1 MTANKKQ
8 IQEILPWSSEEL
20 EDILIKLI
28 SHGSE
33 AAKVDFKTEI
43 IAATPEQK
51 AELLK
56 DIVAIV
62 NTYDDNYNDY
72 GFIIYGVAGK
82 IITGAT
88 STETNVDKFQNH
100 IEQLLKNYI
109 YPMPQIYVVGFET
122 TDGKKWGAIIMPPQN
137 SKPHMFFKELSCVD
151 KSCMR
156 KKGDWF
162 VRKGATT
169 DHGLPEDLALITQKQ
184 MEISLEPLKESI
196 RTIQVRISKVEDQ
209 YNSALF
215 KLVGRAFESISKE
228 VKKEEDTISEEVK
241 KEEDTTSEI
250 SLEVGDALGIDLP
263 NRLKQKLK
271 TPTDKISDDII
282 AEAKKIRE
290 IIDSPSS
297 SIPWTP
303 QLNNVDGNKKIIEEI
318 EELTRSFRLSAA
330 TILLND
336 KKGIYTETLLRAIRI
351 LARIADAPSG
361 TSFNRIGE
369 AIRYYPIGLII
380 YTIFICGVAMNRQDI
395 LKKILDIPL
404 RGKRSDERLHILDT
418 FFSWYEAKSL
428 FNDAFGQRLCAPI
441 ASRIRQ
447 IVSNEISELL
457 TEFSEPECFFR
468 GEFILALSHIDQ
480 SILEGENPEYSTPL
494 AGLYL
499 YLNEASDIIKEFLTE
514 QPEWFDSFYKS
525 PVDKILELFDQNA
538 HKMVSSGCIGLGLHL
553 FKAAQAYKEA
563 KQTG

>member
-1 MTANKKQ
+1 MAADDKQ

-20 EDILIKLI
+20 EDVLIRLI

-88 STETNVDKFQNH
+88 GTETNVDKFQNN
-100 IEQLLKNYI
+100 IEQLLKSFI

-122 TDGKKWGAIIMPPQN
+122 TDNKKWGAIIIPPHN
-137 SKPHMFFKELSCVD
+137 SKPYMFFKELSCVD
-151 KSCMR
+151 KRFMR

-169 DHGLPEDLALITQKQ
+169 EPGLPEELASITQKQ

-196 RTIQVRISKVEDQ
+196 RAIQIRISKTEEQ

-215 KLVGRAFESISKE
+215 KLVERISGSISKE
-228 VKKEEDTISEEVK
+228 DTASE
-241 KEEDTTSEI
+241 T
-250 SLEVGDALGIDLP
+250 SLEVGDALGLDLP
-263 NRLKQKLK
+263 SRLKQKLK
-271 TPTDKISDDII
+271 TPTDQISDDII

-303 QLNNVDGNKKIIEEI
+303 QLNNADGNKKIIEEI

-330 TILLND
+330 VILLND
-336 KKGIYTETLLRAIRI
+336 KKGVYTETLLRAIKI
-351 LARIADAPSG
+351 LARIIDVPSG
-361 TSFNRIGE
+361 TSYNRIGE

-380 YTIFICGVAMNRQDI
+380 YTIFICGVAVNKKDV
-395 LKKILDIPL
+395 LKKILEIPL
-404 RGKRSDERLHILDT
+404 RGQRFDEKMHISDT
-418 FFSWYEAKSL
+418 FFSWYDAQGL

-447 IVSNEISELL
+447 IVSDEIGEFL
-457 TEFSEPECFFR
+457 TEFSEPEYFFR
-468 GEFILALSHIDQ
+468 GEFVLALSHIDK
-480 SILEGENPEYSTPL
+480 SIIEGEDPGYSTPL

-499 YLNEASDIIKEFLTE
+499 YANEVSDIIREFLIE
-514 QPEWFDSFYKS
+514 QPEWLDDLYES
-525 PVDKILELFDQNA
+525 PIDKILELFDQNA
-538 HKMVSSGCIGLGLHL
+538 HKMVSSGCIGLGIRL
-553 FKAAQAYKEA
+553 FKAAQVYKEA
-563 KQTG
+563 KKTG